1 MQKRSLEISCY
12 VAGAGAFGVFFRWL
26 QDQMAFD
33 EAGLAERSVFNYLVP
48 LAILASAL
56 LFNRF
61 IEQFRSEK
69 LYIPTDFCQALK
81 NEGRLFTAARWV
93 CGLVMAL
100 GGVVLIATSET
111 DKDAEL
117 LLALAILAIASG
129 LSFPLVLGGANDK
142 YGKLRHP
149 ALACL
154 GTTLPIALYAL
165 WLIIC
170 YKQNALNSVIWSYL
184 IEMLAIITAMMA
196 FFRAAGFA
204 YGAVKTWQSFF
215 TIMMGVMMCIMA
227 LADDRYMGMHM
238 IMLGAAMQL
247 LLYEWLLIMNMQ
259 KKAVKPK
266 AEKPSED
273 GFERLR

>member
-12 VAGAGAFGVFFRWL
+12 VCGAGAFGVFFRWL

-48 LAILASAL
+48 LAILAAAL

-61 IEQFRSEK
+61 IEQAKAEK
-69 LYIPTDFCQALK
+69 LYIPTDYCQALK
-81 NEGRLFTAARWV
+81 NEGKLFTLARWV

-100 GGVVLIATSET
+100 GGVLLIASCET
-111 DKDAEL
+111 DKDAKL
-117 LLALAILAIASG
+117 MYILAGLAIASG
-129 LSFPLVLGGANDK
+129 LCYPLLLGSANDK

-149 ALACL
+149 TLACA
-154 GTTLPIALYAL
+154 GTVLPVLLFAL
-165 WLIIC
+165 WLVLC

-184 IEMLAIITAMMA
+184 IEIAATVVALLA

-204 YGAVKTWQSFF
+204 YGAVKTWPTLF
-215 TIMMGVMMCIMA
+215 T
-227 LADDRYMGMHM
+227 
-238 IMLGAAMQL
+238 IMLGAALQL
-247 LLYEWLLIMNMQ
+247 LMYEWVLIMNMQ
-259 KKAVKPK
+259 KKALKVKEEQP
-266 AEKPSED
+266 PED

>member
-12 VAGAGAFGVFFRWL
+12 VCGAGAFGVFFRWL

-33 EAGLAERSVFNYLVP
+33 DAGLAERSVFNYLVP
-48 LAILASAL
+48 LAILASAV

-61 IEQFRSEK
+61 IERARSEK
-69 LYIPTDFCQALK
+69 LYIPTDFCQALR
-81 NEGRLFTAARWV
+81 NEGRLFTIARWV
-93 CGLVMAL
+93 CGLVMA
-100 GGVVLIATSET
+100 GGVVLLIATSET
-111 DKDAEL
+111 DKDASW
-117 LLALAILAIASG
+117 LLALAFLAIASG
-129 LSFPLVLGGANDK
+129 ISFPLVIGSANDK

-149 ALACL
+149 VLACL
-154 GTTLPIALYAL
+154 GTTLPIVLYAL

-184 IEMLAIITAMMA
+184 VEMMAIITAMMA

-227 LADDRYMGMHM
+227 LADDRYMGMHL

-259 KKAVKPK
+259 KKAVKPRV
-266 AEKPSED
+266 ERPSED

>member
-1 MQKRSLEISCY
+1 MQKKSLEISCY
-12 VAGAGAFGVFFRWL
+12 VCGAGAFGVFFRWL

-33 EAGLAERSVFNYLVP
+33 EAGLAEHSVFNYLVP

-61 IEQFRSEK
+61 IEQAKNEK

-81 NEGRLFTAARWV
+81 NEGRLFTLARWA

-100 GGVVLIATSET
+100 GGVLLIATSET
-111 DKDAEL
+111 DKDATL
-117 LLALAILAIASG
+117 LLILSLLAIASG
-129 LSFPLVLGGANDK
+129 ISFPLVIGSANDK

-154 GTTLPIALYAL
+154 GTTLPIVLYAL

-184 IEMLAIITAMMA
+184 IEMMAIITAMMA

-227 LADDRYMGMHM
+227 LADDRYMGMHL

-259 KKAVKPK
+259 KKAVKPRV
-266 AEKPSED
+266 EKPNED

>member
-1 MQKRSLEISCY
+1 M
-12 VAGAGAFGVFFRWL
+12 FFRWL

-33 EAGLAERSVFNYLVP
+33 DAGLAESSVFNYLVP

-61 IEQFRSEK
+61 IEQARSEK
-69 LYIPTDFCQALK
+69 LYIPTDFCQALR
-81 NEGRLFTAARWV
+81 NEGKLFTLARWA
-93 CGLVMAL
+93 CGGVMAL
-100 GGVVLIATSET
+100 GGVLLIATCET

-117 LLALAILAIASG
+117 LMILSFLAIASG
-129 LSFPLVLGGANDK
+129 LSFPLVIGSANDK

-154 GTTLPIALYAL
+154 GTTLPIVMFAL

-184 IEMLAIITAMMA
+184 VEMMAIITAMMA

-204 YGAVKTWQSFF
+204 YGAVKSWQSFF

-227 LADDRYMGMHM
+227 LADERYMGMHI

-247 LLYEWLLIMNMQ
+247 LMYEWLLIMNMQ
-259 KKAVKPK
+259 KKAVKPRV
-266 AEKPSED
+266 EKPSED

>member
-1 MQKRSLEISCY
+1 MQKKSLEISCY

-48 LAILASAL
+48 LVILASAL

-61 IEQFRSEK
+61 IERARGEK
-69 LYIPTDFCQALK
+69 LYIPMEFCQALR
-81 NEGRLFTAARWV
+81 NEGKLFTIARWT

-129 LSFPLVLGGANDK
+129 LAYPLVLGSANDK

-165 WLIIC
+165 WLVIC

-184 IEMLAIITAMMA
+184 IEMMAIITAMMA

-204 YGAVKTWQSFF
+204 YGSVKSWQSFF
-215 TIMMGVMMCIMA
+215 TIMMGVMMSIMA
-227 LADDRYMGMHM
+227 LADDRYMGMHL
-238 IMLGAAMQL
+238 IMLGSAMQL
-247 LLYEWLLIMNMQ
+247 LMYEWLLIMNMQ
-259 KKAVKPK
+259 KKAVKLRE
-266 AEKPSED
+266 EKPSED